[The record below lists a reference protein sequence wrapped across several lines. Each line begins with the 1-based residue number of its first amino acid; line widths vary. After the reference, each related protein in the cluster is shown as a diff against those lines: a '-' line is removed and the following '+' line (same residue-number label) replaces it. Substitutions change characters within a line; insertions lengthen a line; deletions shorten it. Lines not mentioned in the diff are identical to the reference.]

1 MIQKL
6 TPEIIQQASA
16 DSDPKFK
23 AAFTFLSYYEKCYK
37 QKYGRKITLNKYK
50 EKWMALSVV
59 EDYGIEKSK
68 KVIEYYF
75 RLAKEGH
82 PLQWL
87 VLNFDTIIKGYESS
101 LEDERIRAERRAETA
116 RIKKEFLNGNA

>member
-6 TPEIIQQASA
+6 TPEITQGGGEA
-16 DSDPKFK
+16 DHKFK
-23 AAFTFLSYYEKCYK
+23 SAYILLSYYEKLYNE
-37 QKYGRKITLNKYK
+37 KYGKKPFLNKYK
-50 EKWMALSVV
+50 EKWSALSVV
-59 EDYGIEKSK
+59 EDYGLDNSK
-68 KVIEYYF
+68 KIVEYYF

-87 VLNFDTIIKGYESS
+87 IVNFDVVHKGYNASI
-101 LEDERIRAERRAETA
+101 EDERIRAERRAETA